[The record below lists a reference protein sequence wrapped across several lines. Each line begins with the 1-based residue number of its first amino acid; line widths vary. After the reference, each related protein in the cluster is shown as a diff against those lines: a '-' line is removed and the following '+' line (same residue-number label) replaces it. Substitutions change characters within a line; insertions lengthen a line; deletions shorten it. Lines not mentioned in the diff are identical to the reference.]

1 MSGTSNCSRYG
12 GAGVLFSSS
21 SVSPTAWCCCCCC
34 LQEND
39 LLHKQNELLRS
50 SEAAYQKE
58 AQLVS
63 GV

>member
-1 MSGTSNCSRYG
+1 LT
-12 GAGVLFSSS
+12 LLLLLLL
-21 SVSPTAWCCCCCC
+21 

-58 AQLVS
+58 AQLVRHS
-63 GV
+63 CV

>member
-12 GAGVLFSSS
+12 GAGVHLSSS
-21 SVSPTAWCCCCCC
+21 SVSPTAWCCCCC

>member
-1 MSGTSNCSRYG
+1 
-12 GAGVLFSSS
+12 L
-21 SVSPTAWCCCCCC
+21 

-39 LLHKQNELLRS
+39 LLHKQNQLLRS

-63 GV
+63 HCCFWMQLQ